1 MRTTQ
6 VINMSCYLRHL
17 QHIFNKAGIEVTK
30 ENKKEVDKLIHSIVG
45 VEYKDCPAAWREV
58 KKRMTE
64 EEFVSRLK
72 ELWEKK

>member
-1 MRTTQ
+1 
-6 VINMSCYLRHL
+6 MSCYLRHL

-72 ELWEKK
+72 ELLSNIR

>member
-1 MRTTQ
+1 
-6 VINMSCYLRHL
+6 MSCYLRHL

-72 ELWEKK
+72 ELSKKR

>member
-1 MRTTQ
+1 
-6 VINMSCYLRHL
+6 MSCYLRHL